1 MLFTQWALDYVK
13 RDDTPADTAAETQ
26 DAAPTTSDVVAPPI
40 KVPSLDGNPFINH
53 YHNPLGTV
61 FIAVGAIVGAILLGL
76 ILYYLIIGIVAGQLA
91 KRNVKREKQEKE
103 KYNHNAATYGY
114 GVTLNYVDPM
124 GDSKVPLLRRT
135 LNVGSTMFGPGSLLN
150 GADNSTLNMLEVG
163 AMSNQDLTKM
173 FVSPTAE
180 MQHKRAKSYTPLML
194 NMLFVNNLS
203 SHLPGTPGQRHL
215 MLVPLVYME
224 SNALES
230 QLLVPGARPGEKRK
244 TIPSMYLEDLI
255 DLDKKE

>member
-1 MLFTQWALDYVK
+1 MLFIQWADDFVK
-13 RDDTPADTAAETQ
+13 RDDDPTDTAVE
-26 DAAPTTSDVVAPPI
+26 AAATSSDVVAPPM
-40 KVPSLDGNPFINH
+40 KVPTLDGNPFITH

-103 KYNHNAATYGY
+103 KYNHNAAAYGY
-114 GVTLNYVDPM
+114 GVTLNYMDPM

-135 LNVGSTMFGPGSLLN
+135 LNVGSSMFTPGSLLN

-215 MLVPLVYME
+215 MFVPLVYME
-224 SNALES
+224 PNALES
-230 QLLVPGARPGEKRK
+230 QLLVPGTRTGEKRK

-255 DLDKKE
+255 DLDKQ